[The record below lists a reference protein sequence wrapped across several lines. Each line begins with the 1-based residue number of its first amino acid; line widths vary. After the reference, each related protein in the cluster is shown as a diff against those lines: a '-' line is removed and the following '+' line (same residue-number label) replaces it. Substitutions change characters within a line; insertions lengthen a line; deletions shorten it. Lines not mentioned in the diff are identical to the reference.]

1 MRIVRCIGKALGF
14 KADGTTTRI
23 HSAMHARE
31 ARQII
36 VGVHDKPRLCGID
49 IHSAPTGRTDAG
61 GGERELMQRGFL
73 RIGCMPSFR
82 MISWFFLA
90 SSVLLVNQES
100 WTGPPYP
107 ERFAIYAHA

>member
-14 KADGTTTRI
+14 KADGATTRI

-36 VGVHDKPRLCGID
+36 AGVHDKPRLCGID

-61 GGERELMQRGFL
+61 GSERELMQRRFL
-73 RIGCMPSFR
+73 QDKTVVITVAVEQLQVLDRK
-82 MISWFFLA
+82 
-90 SSVLLVNQES
+90 SVV
-100 WTGPPYP
+100 
-107 ERFAIYAHA
+107 